1 MKEIDLSLYFDP
13 CPFMEAANFY
23 QDNAS
28 RLGHQV
34 EKYTVKENFP
44 SLEGA
49 SVVIVGL
56 DESRGGCPGE
66 AGAMLDKKHC
76 NGADAVRK
84 ELYNLYAPQG
94 LGKVVDLGNM
104 RCGKRIEDT
113 YFALTEVVGCL
124 LNQKSTLVLL
134 GGTQDLTYAVYQA
147 YARMQKMANIV
158 TVDARLDLA
167 EGLGAD
173 ENPLDSPI
181 SNTNYMGKMA
191 VEPANYLFNYMNIGY
206 QTYLVEQEAVSLMDK
221 LYFDACRYGLLQ
233 DDIRDAEPYIRDADC
248 VSFDLNVLKRQES
261 PANPLAR
268 PTGFNAEQVCQL
280 ARYAGLSKEVDVV
293 GFFEYYPFF
302 ERDNL
307 SAQVVAEMVWCFL
320 DAMRFR
326 CDDHPLSVAGMEF
339 KQYIVPFEEPEQDL
353 VFYKCRQT
361 DRWWMELPC
370 SDEQRQRYGRHCY
383 LACTYHDYETA
394 TEGNKPHRWWNA
406 VQRIK

>member
-1 MKEIDLSLYFDP
+1 
-13 CPFMEAANFY
+13 MEAANFY
-23 QDNAS
+23 QDS
-28 RLGHQV
+28 TKRLGHQV
-34 EKYTVKENFP
+34 EKYTVKERFP

-49 SVVIVGL
+49 SVVIIGL
-56 DESRGGCPGE
+56 DESRGGCPDESGS
-66 AGAMLDKKHC
+66 LPDRKHC
-76 NGADAVRK
+76 NGADAVRR

-104 RCGKRIEDT
+104 RCGKRVEDT

-124 LNQKSTLVLL
+124 LNQKSALILL

-181 SNTNYMGKMA
+181 SHTNYMGKMA
-191 VEPANYLFNYMNIGY
+191 VEPANYLFNYMNVGY

-248 VSFDLNVLKRQES
+248 VSFDLNVLKRPES
-261 PANPLAR
+261 PANPWAR

-320 DAMRFR
+320 DAIRFR
-326 CDDHPLSVAGMEF
+326 CDDHPLSATGMDF
-339 KQYIVPFEEPEQDL
+339 KQYIVPFEDSEQDL

-383 LACTYHDYETA
+383 LACAYHDYETA
-394 TEGNKPHRWWNA
+394 IEGNVPHRWWNA

>member
-56 DESRGGCPGE
+56 DESRGGGPGE
-66 AGAMLDKKHC
+66 AGAMPDKKHC

-248 VSFDLNVLKRQES
+248 VSFDLNVFKRQES
-261 PANPLAR
+261 PANPWAR

>member
-1 MKEIDLSLYFDP
+1 
-13 CPFMEAANFY
+13 MEAANFY

-66 AGAMLDKKHC
+66 AGAMPDKKHC

>member
-1 MKEIDLSLYFDP
+1 MKEIDLSLYFEP
-13 CPFMEAANFY
+13 CPFMEAGDFY
-23 QDNAS
+23 RDAS
-28 RLGHQV
+28 QRLGRKV
-34 EKYTVKENFP
+34 EMYTVPEHFP
-44 SLEGA
+44 SVEGA
-49 SVVIVGL
+49 SVVLLGL

-66 AGAMLDKKHC
+66 GVSLPDKRHC
-76 NGADAVRK
+76 NGADAVRR

-104 RCGKRIEDT
+104 RCGKRVEDT

-124 LNQKSTLVLL
+124 LNQKSALILL

-181 SNTNYMGKMA
+181 SHTNYMGKMA
-191 VEPANYLFNYMNIGY
+191 VEPANYLFNYMNVGY

-221 LYFDACRYGLLQ
+221 LYFDACRYGRLQ
-233 DDIRDAEPYIRDADC
+233 DDIQDAEPYLRDADV
-248 VSFDLNVLKRQES
+248 VSFDLSALKRQES
-261 PANPLAR
+261 PANPWAM
-268 PTGFNAEQVCQL
+268 PTGFDAGQFCQM
-280 ARYAGLSKEVDVV
+280 ARYAGLSRETNVL
-293 GFFEYYPFF
+293 GFFEYYPFY
-302 ERDNL
+302 ERDSL
-307 SAQVVAEMVWCFL
+307 SAQLQAEMVWCFL
-320 DAMRFR
+320 DGMRFR
-326 CDDHPLSVAGMEF
+326 CDDHPLSATGMDF
-339 KQYIVPFEEPEQDL
+339 KQYIVPFEDPETDI

-370 SDEQRQRYGRHCY
+370 SEEQRNRYGRHCY
-383 LACTYHDYETA
+383 LACSYHDYETA
-394 TEGNKPHRWWNA
+394 TAGNFPARWWNA